1 MPIDPSN
8 PELWGKV
15 VSAAVV
21 PVVMISACGLL
32 CLALYNRLTAV
43 FTRLR
48 ALSHEALEDQD
59 ALVKGPRT
67 ETQRWPRERAKVRAE
82 ARQRQADE
90 LLAKAR
96 LLRRA
101 VAFLLASIG
110 FLLLCSLAVG
120 AGVLVPAALYAAAA
134 LFVAGIAC
142 ALAAVGFALAELRSA
157 LDSVLMEH
165 ALVHRLGRE
174 LGEDGPPTLP

>member
-1 MPIDPSN
+1 MPIDPST

-15 VSAAVV
+15 ISAAVV

-48 ALSHEALEDQD
+48 ALAHEALEDQD
-59 ALVKGPRT
+59 ALVTRART
-67 ETQRWPRERAKVRAE
+67 ETQRWPRQRARIRSD

-90 LLAKAR
+90 LLVKAR

-101 VAFLLASIG
+101 VALNLVAIAFM
-110 FLLLCSLAVG
+110 LLCSLAVG
-120 AGVLVPAALYAAAA
+120 AGVLFPAVFYAAAA
-134 LFVAGIAC
+134 LFVAGILC
-142 ALAAVGFALAELRSA
+142 ALAAVGFALAELRGA
-157 LDSVLMEH
+157 LDSILMEH
-165 ALVHRLGRE
+165 GLVVRLGKE
-174 LGEDGPPTLP
+174 LPDDGPASP